1 MALHLVAYRLKDD
14 RTYLDRYESLVKAI
28 NSISGQSRWD
38 EATALAAVLYDGT
51 SDQLLAHLQS
61 HSTVYRNGDD
71 LLVTMQ
77 IEIKDRAAIGA
88 EKIGVLDFI
97 AKLGTGQTLG
107 GLFALGASA
116 QSKTGRVLGS

>member
-1 MALHLVAYRLKDD
+1 MALHLVAYRLKND
-14 RTYLDRYESLVKAI
+14 RSYLERYESLVKAI
-28 NSISGQSRWD
+28 NSLSGQSRWD

-61 HSTVYRNGDD
+61 NSTVYRNGDD

-77 IEIKDRAAIGA
+77 IELKDRAAIGA
-88 EKIGVLDFI
+88 EKIGVLDFL
-97 AKLGTGQTLG
+97 AKFAKGPTLG

-116 QSKTGRVLGS
+116 RAKAGNVLGS